1 MLGLA
6 PDNRGLLPDND
17 AKRLEEFGAAITK
30 RYGATTNL
38 SREHA
43 QQDPEVERALDNDP
57 DTFWSAPQG
66 SHHST
71 LEINFGKPVTFDHA
85 LIMER
90 LNNGQHVQSFRIE
103 IWDGASW
110 KSVVADHSIG
120 HKRIESFAA
129 QTASRVRLNI
139 LSSTDAAEIAEFQLF
154 SIGDH

>member
-6 PDNRGLLPDND
+6 PDSRGLLPDED
-17 AKRLEEFGAAITK
+17 AKRLEEFGAAIAK
-30 RYGATTNL
+30 RYGTNL
-38 SREHA
+38 AREHV

-57 DTFWSAPQG
+57 DTFWSAPRG

-71 LEINFGKPVTFDHA
+71 LEVNFTKPVTFDHA

-103 IWDGASW
+103 IWDGTGW
-110 KSVVADHSIG
+110 KSVAAAHSIG

-139 LSSTDAAEIAEFQLF
+139 LSSTDAAEITEFQLF
-154 SIGDH
+154 LIGDR